1 MQGSDYSDGP
11 QKESDGDCGESGLKA
26 LVNSKLL
33 KSMFYKEYIGGK
45 RSL

>member
-11 QKESDGDCGESGLKA
+11 QKESDDNCGENGLKA
-26 LVNSKLL
+26 LMNSKLL
-33 KSMFYKEYIGGK
+33 KPMFYKEYIGKK